1 MYMLKKEYTFTG
13 KYKLNNEN
21 EAFFTNNQ
29 FIDETLIP
37 ALKQLKL
44 KKSLPSKLMFL
55 DTSAGDNRIAIKL
68 KAQNVIDDYVG
79 YDISF
84 NGEMVFQKDW
94 LREKSKQNYNL
105 IGFNPPYGFNSHLAK
120 KFIEKGYND
129 NYEYCIWLVP
139 ISLKKLLNELYISIY
154 EKDFIGLSFENK
166 KVSTHVKSIKNSV
179 VLFIGKRR
187 KKRIILSA
195 SKKVKLKLNGIIV
208 DRGHYKGIS
217 DDVDFIIKKT
227 GNPVLIPFFVKQEN
241 GTWLQYGKNSIVTEN
256 ANLIKKEKGYYMR
269 GISTTKHTRK
279 EYDYSVDSNVYFKV
293 KHACSVLDMRRFI
306 SDLLELANR
315 EDFYVMTNRYKPA
328 SITKGW
334 FEQFIYN
341 QLNQKLNN

>member
-1 MYMLKKEYTFTG
+1 MLKKEYTFTG
-13 KYKLNNEN
+13 KYKINNKN

-29 FIDETLIP
+29 FIDETVIP
-37 ALKQLKL
+37 VLKQLKS

-55 DTSAGDNRIAIKL
+55 DTSAGDNRIALKL
-68 KAQNVIDDYVG
+68 KQQGIIDNFIG

-94 LREKSKQNYNL
+94 LREKSKSNFNF
-105 IGFNPPYGFNSHLAK
+105 IGFNPPYGFNSNLAK

-139 ISLKKLLNELYISIY
+139 ITLKKLLNNLYISIHS
-154 EKDFIGLSFENK
+154 KDFIGLSFENNK
-166 KVSTHVKSIKNSV
+166 KNTHIKSIKNSV
-179 VLFIGKRR
+179 TLFIGKRR
-187 KKRIILSA
+187 KKKIILSKP
-195 SKKVKLKLNGIIV
+195 KKQKLNLKGIIV

-217 DDVDFIIKKT
+217 DDTDIIVKKT
-227 GNPVLIPFFVKQEN
+227 GNPVLLPFFVKHDN
-241 GTWLQYGKNSIVTEN
+241 NTWIQYGKDGVVTEN
-256 ANLIKKEKGYYMR
+256 AELIKKEKGYYMR

-293 KHACSVLDMRRFI
+293 KNVRNALDIQTFI
-306 SDLLELANR
+306 NTLEKKSGEKSFFEL
-315 EDFYVMTNRYKPA
+315 TNRYKPA

-334 FEQFIYN
+334 FEQFIFSN
-341 QLNQKLNN
+341 L